1 MEGLTPI
8 SQFGGWYAKRE
19 DQACFTSLEHPSGS
33 KVRQYTAMAVATP
46 KAPMIVGCAS
56 HSCMQIYV
64 ASAAKLAG
72 VPGHVFIPK
81 RNRLTEASEYA
92 SSMGA
97 IIHLVAPAWM
107 NVLRSRAR
115 DFAKQF
121 PKVVRWSPRL
131 ALKDAMEQCANL
143 PPDVKRVVVP
153 TGSGLAAAGVLAGL
167 ALARKRP
174 LVIAIA
180 VSRLADEQK
189 IMKLAAE
196 TVGLSTGKLF
206 NHYLPNFCLKYAS
219 SKYGQAVE
227 GYLPDGTPLDPYY
240 AAKAL
245 PYVQPGDCLWLPGL
259 RPLSAMPEPMRSYK
273 WEGFK

>member
-1 MEGLTPI
+1 
-8 SQFGGWYAKRE
+8 
-19 DQACFTSLEHPSGS
+19 
-33 KVRQYTAMAVATP
+33 
-46 KAPMIVGCAS
+46 
-56 HSCMQIYV
+56 
-64 ASAAKLAG
+64 
-72 VPGHVFIPK
+72 
-81 RNRLTEASEYA
+81 
-92 SSMGA
+92 
-97 IIHLVAPAWM
+97 
-107 NVLRSRAR
+107 
-115 DFAKQF
+115 
-121 PKVVRWSPRL
+121 
-131 ALKDAMEQCANL
+131 MEQCANL

-153 TGSGLAAAGVLAGL
+153 TGSGLTAAGVLAGL